1 MGFIITIFLL
11 RNRVVIPNSIR
22 VAQNIILLLS
32 NNNIDICSFFTFIFT
47 IVIFSKQIAV
57 YLKRIFETRCKIAR
71 HWWSAL
77 SCLRKMQFIFIHTLP
92 NIHFIIFSV
101 ILNDIIWWVVRY
113 IFVYFLIYL
122 INFAKLAGV
131 GMPDFSEKG
140 WLADIALRYELKRG
154 KTCLTENV
162 ISAP

>member
-57 YLKRIFETRCKIAR
+57 YLKRILKLGVKSRGIDG
-71 HWWSAL
+71 AL
-77 SCLRKMQFIFIHTLP
+77 YP
-92 NIHFIIFSV
+92 V
-101 ILNDIIWWVVRY
+101 
-113 IFVYFLIYL
+113 
-122 INFAKLAGV
+122 
-131 GMPDFSEKG
+131 
-140 WLADIALRYELKRG
+140 
-154 KTCLTENV
+154 
-162 ISAP
+162 